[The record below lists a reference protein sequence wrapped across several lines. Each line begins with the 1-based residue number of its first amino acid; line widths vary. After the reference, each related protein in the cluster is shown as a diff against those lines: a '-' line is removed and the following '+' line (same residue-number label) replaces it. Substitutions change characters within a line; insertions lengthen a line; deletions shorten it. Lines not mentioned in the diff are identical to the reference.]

1 MLFVNSDNWF
11 SVSKV
16 NVTVG
21 SRKKHVQRVI
31 SCKSNWFYS
40 LMTGH
45 VHIA

>member
-1 MLFVNSDNWF
+1 MLFVNSDNWLN
-11 SVSKV
+11 VSKV

-21 SRKKHVQRVI
+21 KKHVQMVI